1 VEAATHRETIR
12 ASLLGRARGQTSRLW
27 LAGFVA
33 LVGLVNLVVLLAQA
47 PALVHSVYLNADN
60 ASALV
65 LPALA
70 SHAPAGSIVNLGNHP
85 WYEPWWFMRATVG
98 IPGHYGLWEAAPFL
112 FGLLGV
118 AVVAACAWWAL
129 DWVAGLLCAV
139 ALLASSESLRDIL
152 YVPESHGAIALH
164 VGVLCGALLIVY
176 REALRA
182 RPRAAVLLLV
192 GIPLVA
198 FTGAGL
204 TDQLLLISG
213 LGPFMLAP
221 LLCRV
226 RSGAEVWRTVSLFA
240 LVTGVLSGL
249 LALLL
254 THIMQEQHVIHAPF
268 PVSFVDSEAMLQGL
282 QNLVATVASLGGGAF
297 FGEPASGQT
306 LFTFILGAL
315 TLLALAAILRVL
327 WRWVESRERASEPHL
342 RASEPHLRAEG
353 MRELFIAYWGLVL
366 IATIAAFTLTS
377 VSGNT
382 SNGRYLVGA
391 WWAIAALLGVLASTP
406 AARTVLLVAVGLFG
420 ALTVRGELV
429 NGVQPAGVGP
439 SQRVAGVIE
448 HYATAHGATVG
459 YSGYWDASPTT
470 WDTRMRITIYPV
482 TPCAAPT
489 GMCPFYANNIST
501 WYDARASTRTFLL
514 TDARPGVPSAMTSPP
529 KSLGRPLA
537 KAYVGEGL
545 AVYVYN
551 HDIAANL
558 SE

>member
-1 VEAATHRETIR
+1 MEAATHRETIR
-12 ASLLGRARGQTSRLW
+12 ARLRGHVRGHTSRLW

-33 LVGLVNLVVLLAQA
+33 LVGAVNLVVLLAQA
-47 PALVHSVYLNADN
+47 PVLVHSVYLNADN

-70 SHAPAGSIVNLGNHP
+70 SHAPAGSIVNLGNHA

-112 FGLLGV
+112 FGLLGI
-118 AVVAACAWWAL
+118 AVVAACTWWAL
-129 DWVAGLLCAV
+129 GWVAGLLCAV

-152 YVPESHGAIALH
+152 YVPESHGAVALH

-182 RPRAAVLLLV
+182 RARPTVLLLV

-213 LGPFMLAP
+213 LGPFILAP

-226 RSGAEVWRTVSLFA
+226 RSGSEAWRTVSLFA
-240 LVTGVLSGL
+240 VVTGVLSGL

-254 THIMQEQHVIHAPF
+254 THVMQEQHVIHAPF
-268 PVSFVDSEAMLQGL
+268 PVSFVYSEAMLQSL
-282 QNLVATVASLGGGAF
+282 QNLIATVASLGGGAF
-297 FGEPASGQT
+297 FGEPASGPT
-306 LFTFILGAL
+306 LFTFVLGAL
-315 TLLALAAILRVL
+315 TLLAFAAILRAL
-327 WRWVESRERASEPHL
+327 WRWVESSDRPSAPHARREGA
-342 RASEPHLRAEG
+342 
-353 MRELFIAYWGLVL
+353 RELFIAYWGLVL
-366 IATIAAFTLTS
+366 VATIAAFALTS

-382 SNGRYLVGA
+382 TNGRYLVGA
-391 WWAIAALLGVLASTP
+391 WWAMAALLGILASTP
-406 AARTVLLVAVGLFG
+406 AARTVLLVGVGLFG

-439 SQRVAGVIE
+439 SQQIAGVIE
-448 HYATAHGATVG
+448 HYATAHGATIG

-470 WDTRMRITIYPV
+470 WDTRMRIAIYPV

-501 WYDARASTRTFLL
+501 WYDARANTRTFLL
-514 TDARPGVPSAMTSPP
+514 TDTRPGVPSAMTSPP

-537 KAYVGEGL
+537 KAYVGEGM
-545 AVYVYN
+545 AVYIYN
-551 HDIAANL
+551 HDIASDL

>member
-1 VEAATHRETIR
+1 MEAATHRETIR
-12 ASLLGRARGQTSRLW
+12 ARLRGRVRGSTSRLW

-33 LVGLVNLVVLLAQA
+33 LVGLVNLIVLLAQA

-85 WYEPWWFMRATVG
+85 WYEPWWFMRATIG

-112 FGLLGV
+112 FGLLGI

-129 DWVAGLLCAV
+129 GWVAGLLCAV
-139 ALLASSESLRDIL
+139 ALLATSESLRDIL
-152 YVPESHGAIALH
+152 YVPESHGAVALH

-176 REALRA
+176 RKALRA
-182 RPRAAVLLLV
+182 QSRPAVLLVV
-192 GIPLVA
+192 GIPLVV

-213 LGPFMLAP
+213 LGPFILAP
-221 LLCRV
+221 LLCRA
-226 RSGAEVWRTVSLFA
+226 RFESDVWRTVSLFA

-268 PVSFVDSEAMLQGL
+268 PVSFVESEAMLRGL
-282 QNLVATVASLGGGAF
+282 QNLVVTVASLGGGAF
-297 FGEPASGQT
+297 FGEPASGLT
-306 LFTFILGAL
+306 LLTFVLGVL
-315 TLLALAAILRVL
+315 TLLALAAILRAL
-327 WRWVESRERASEPHL
+327 WRWAVSTDRRSEAHPQRE
-342 RASEPHLRAEG
+342 G
-353 MRELFIAYWGLVL
+353 TRELFIAYWGLVL
-366 IATIAAFTLTS
+366 VATIAAFVLTS

-391 WWAIAALLGVLASTP
+391 WWAMAALLGILASTP
-406 AARTVLLVAVGLFG
+406 IARTVLLVGVGLFG
-420 ALTVRGELV
+420 VLNIRAELV

-439 SQRVAGVIE
+439 SQRLAGVIE
-448 HYATAHGATVG
+448 HYATAHGATIG
-459 YSGYWDASPTT
+459 YSGYWDASPVT

-482 TPCAAPT
+482 VPCAAPT
-489 GMCPFYANNIST
+489 GLCPFYANNIST
-501 WYDARASTRTFLL
+501 WYDARANTRTFLL
-514 TDARPGVPSAMTSPP
+514 TDTRPGVSSAVVSPP

-537 KAYVGEGL
+537 KAYMGEGM
-545 AVYVYN
+545 AVYIYN
-551 HDIAANL
+551 HDIAADL